1 MRIDMKKKILKQ
13 IRNKMINEKWNEKKA
28 EWEMADLAY
37 LFNLGLAQVYRIVE
51 KKVEKQKTKT

>member
-1 MRIDMKKKILKQ
+1 MKKKILKQ